1 MKIEEIKLSILNL
14 IYFFYF
20 FRYVHG
26 CVQSCDDVD
35 ACNSAKKMTTPKS
48 PLLFILF
55 SLLSYVTEYKPY
67 VFFMNSKK
75 KSNFW
80 WNIHTDIEKKQ

>member
-1 MKIEEIKLSILNL
+1 M
-14 IYFFYF
+14 YFFYT

-35 ACNSAKKMTTPKS
+35 ACNTAKMVTTPKY

-67 VFFMNSKK
+67 VFFMNCKK
-75 KSNFW
+75 NSNF
-80 WNIHTDIEKKQ
+80 